1 MTRLTITRRT
11 TDRGQRIYAAF
22 DANEPQD
29 ADTLARLLK
38 NRTYD
43 TATVEAD
50 FSPAGSAQLNV
61 PCRSEVEAE
70 RDKLRG
76 LLENAK
82 AIITLVYETAEDARH
97 GDDVQRYSAL
107 DDICKAAASL
117 LARIDAALL
126 SGQPTAQVVTLP
138 PKRPT
143 PEQPLNV
150 PKFLKSFGNDQGGAA

>member
-11 TDRGQRIYAAF
+11 TDRGQRLYAAF

-70 RDKLRG
+70 RDRLRG
-76 LLENAK
+76 LLREAS
-82 AIITLVYETAEDARH
+82 DH
-97 GDDVQRYSAL
+97 L
-107 DDICKAAASL
+107 DWTSPGVNEL
-117 LARIDAALL
+117 SARIDAAL
-126 SGQPTAQVVTLP
+126 STEQPTAQVVTLP
-138 PKRPT
+138 PKRPA

-150 PKFLKSFGNDQGGAA
+150 PKFLKSFGNDQDGAA